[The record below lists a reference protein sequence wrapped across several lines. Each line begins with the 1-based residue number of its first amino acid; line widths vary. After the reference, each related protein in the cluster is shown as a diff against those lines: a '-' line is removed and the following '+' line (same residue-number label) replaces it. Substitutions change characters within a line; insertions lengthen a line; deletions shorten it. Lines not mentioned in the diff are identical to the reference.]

1 MTFTNKHHFPCM
13 ANRLASSIVR
23 YVLKISRTYSGVPTQ
38 EEDGCYMTQLL
49 VCQPATKTLS
59 TQSLQLL
66 RFI

>member
-1 MTFTNKHHFPCM
+1 M